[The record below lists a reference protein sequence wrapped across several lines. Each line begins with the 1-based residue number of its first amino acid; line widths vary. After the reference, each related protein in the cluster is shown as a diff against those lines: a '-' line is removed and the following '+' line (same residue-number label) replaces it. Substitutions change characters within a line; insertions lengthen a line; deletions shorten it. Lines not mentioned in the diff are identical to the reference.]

1 MELYFAPLEGIG
13 NHIYRNTY
21 RKFYEG
27 VDRFYTPFIDVNS
40 AGGLKRRSLKDV
52 LPENNEGADIV
63 PQLLVKNAA
72 EWRGAAA
79 HLKEL
84 GYDEVNINMGCP
96 YGTVVKKGK
105 GAGLLSD
112 TGSLRRLLSEILA
125 ESPVKVS
132 VKLRIGTD
140 EPEEGIG
147 LMSMLNEFDL
157 CEIIIHPRLRTEFY
171 EGNIHED
178 ILTEMYGMSRNPVTV
193 NPGIKDPHD
202 FDVFSKRFPL
212 AKGIMIGR
220 KLISCPELPER
231 IKQGETGT
239 GITVRDRKRFGSFHD
254 ELLDSYKA
262 VLSGDTPV
270 LFKMKEL
277 WDYWKESIEPDEK
290 VLKKIKKASDISTYR
305 ILAKEAIY

>member
-1 MELYFAPLEGIG
+1 MELFFAPLEGIG

-40 AGGLKRRSLKDV
+40 VGELKRRNLNDV

-72 EWRGAAA
+72 EFKGAAA
-79 HLKEL
+79 HLKDL
-84 GYDEVNINMGCP
+84 GYDEVNLNMGCP

-112 TGSLRRLLSEILA
+112 TGSLRNLLSEIMA

-132 VKLRIGTD
+132 VKMRIGTD
-140 EPEEGIG
+140 DPGKGIE

-157 CEIIIHPRLRTEFY
+157 CEVIIHPRLMTEFY
-171 EGNIHED
+171 EGKIHED
-178 ILTEMYGMSRNPVTV
+178 ILTEMYEMSRNPVTV
-193 NPGIKDPHD
+193 NPGIKTPYD
-202 FDVFSKRFPL
+202 FAVFSEKYPL

-231 IKQGETGT
+231 IKFGETGDD
-239 GITVRDRKRFGSFHD
+239 IAVRDRKRFECFHN
-254 ELLDSYKA
+254 ELLDSYRA

-277 WDYWKESIEPDEK
+277 WDYWKDSIEPPEK

-305 ILAKEAIY
+305 ILAKEAIN